1 MHKKRPRR
9 GGPLGPH
16 ADRRGG
22 KPKGLAARIVKRR
35 LALGLSQEKAAGRI
49 GVSVRAL
56 AGWEL
61 GVTPSPLYRKALEDW
76 LR

>member
-1 MHKKRPRR
+1 MHKKRAKR

-16 ADRRGG
+16 ADRKGG
-22 KPKGLAARIVKRR
+22 KPRGLAARIVKRR
-35 LALGLSQEKAAGRI
+35 LALGLSQKAAAEAV
-49 GVSVRAL
+49 GVSLRAF

-61 GVTPSPLYRKALEDW
+61 GVKPAPLYRKALEDW